1 MAQEPRRAYVSDY
14 DDGTYDD
21 TPERKTA
28 SRPPTS
34 SHLPPPPSSTTRD
47 YVPTP
52 RAGRSRAPSNAPPP
66 TTSQSQPLRP
76 VRETVDSGYEPGDTS
91 SQVDPDLV
99 AQITQ
104 SVIAN
109 LKLSGMVKEPQSDYE
124 APPLSARSAPPS
136 QTFPSQTPATPS
148 YSDRFEG
155 SNIDTAIPD
164 VRDYEIDQG
173 RFSRDVPDFSS
184 RYGGEGEESP
194 RHLSPQRSQAARPPM
209 PAQEPSDDTTI
220 LEKIWQPLFDDRSR
234 GTPRLGQFLRGL
246 AIHIVGGHF
255 WFESKIMLM
264 AFADHRVR
272 ASTELGGDASEDAEV
287 LQ

>member
-28 SRPPTS
+28 TRPPTS
-34 SHLPPPPSSTTRD
+34 SYVPPPSAATRD

-76 VRETVDSGYEPGDTS
+76 VKESVDSGYEGADS
-91 SQVDPDLV
+91 GSQVDPDLV

-109 LKLSGMVKEPQSDYE
+109 LKLSGMVKEPQSDYD
-124 APPLSARSAPPS
+124 APPLSARSAAPP
-136 QTFPSQTPATPS
+136 QTFPTPATPS

-164 VRDYEIDQG
+164 VRDYEIDQK
-173 RFSRDVPDFSS
+173 RFSRDVPDYSP

-194 RHLSPQRSQAARPPM
+194 RHLSPQRSQPARPQM

-220 LEKIWQPLFDDRSR
+220 LEKIWQPLFDEKSR

-255 WFESKIMLM
+255 FRFGLY
-264 AFADHRVR
+264 ADGDLHRLPSTSLVR
-272 ASTELGGDASEDAEV
+272 VWSSHLRRC
-287 LQ
+287 

>member
-14 DDGTYDD
+14 DDGTNDD

-28 SRPPTS
+28 TRPPTS
-34 SHLPPPPSSTTRD
+34 SYGPPPPAATRD

-76 VRETVDSGYEPGDTS
+76 VKETVDSGYEGADSS

-109 LKLSGMVKEPQSDYE
+109 LKLSGMVKEPQSDYD
-124 APPLSARSAPPS
+124 APPLSARSAAPP
-136 QTFPSQTPATPS
+136 QTFPPAPPQNVSTPS

-155 SNIDTAIPD
+155 SNIDTSIPD
-164 VRDYEIDQG
+164 VRDYEIDQK
-173 RFSRDVPDFSS
+173 RFSRDVPDYSP

-194 RHLSPQRSQAARPPM
+194 RHLSPQRSQPARPPM

-246 AIHIVGGHF
+246 AIHIVGGQLVRVDIH
-255 WFESKIMLM
+255 
-264 AFADHRVR
+264 ADEVTCRLPSTSLDRVWLSHLR
-272 ASTELGGDASEDAEV
+272 RC
-287 LQ
+287 